1 MLRHYVRREPQEGK
15 QRQKEM
21 EYYNK
26 ILCVTFAEL
35 TGGRDPVMKANTLKC
50 NVQRSNIACA
60 RRGGGEGTQ
69 ALYVWSSIPEK
80 YRRRFVATYGDPEE
94 KMREAMTKASIKID
108 AKAREYYEAYT
119 YMDKDG
125 QERHLTEKMI
135 EEYTINASVL
145 GELEK
150 MAARR
155 QAIRSSLNAP
165 MSGAWDLILDSSE
178 RMRESYGHTL
188 PGTLARLKTR
198 LKAWKSDGYQ
208 SVVSGK
214 LGNTSALKI
223 TGDFLKLIVALKRSK
238 VPVYTDA
245 QLFEKANEIAEERGW
260 KPIRSL
266 SGMKKWL
273 NSPSVEPLWYDA
285 VYGEQAARQRYGR
298 KHKTALPTRRD
309 TLWYGDGTKLNLYY
323 RDEQGKVRTTQV
335 YEVIDAMSEVLL
347 GYCISDTED
356 YEAQYH
362 AYRMAIQKSGHKP
375 YEIVYDNQ
383 GGHKKLDS
391 DGFIGKICRVH
402 RPTQPY
408 NGESKTI
415 ESVFGR
421 FQAQVLHKDWRFTG
435 QNVTAKKAS
444 SRPNVEF
451 IEANKD
457 SLYTLEELKDAYAA
471 ARKEWNEGVHPATGE
486 RRIDMYEKSV
496 NEETQEVTLHDM
508 VDMFWVFTKR
518 MATFTDQGLQVTVK
532 GEKRQYEVCSSPG
545 VPDHEWRRKHTY
557 ERFIVAYDPYD
568 FASIRLY
575 TKGTDGS
582 LRFERTAEPYILIH
596 RALQDQQGTGD
607 AKFIRQEQEAN
618 LQDRIER
625 TVEGR
630 TIAAEH
636 GTDAEQQGLHS
647 PKLKGTTAAVQRQID
662 HRMERYS
669 QPPEQYQLGRHT
681 KSLSL
686 DDWLDV
692 MDGGDDGDTPRI
704 PLPMEKKIASKL

>member
-1 MLRHYVRREPQEGK
+1 MRHCVRREPQEGK

-50 NVQRSNIACA
+50 NVQRCNIACA

-108 AKAREYYEAYT
+108 AKAREFYEAYT

-214 LGNTSALKI
+214 LGNSSALKI

-273 NSPSVEPLWYDA
+273 NSPAVEPLWYDA

-518 MATFTDQGLQVTVK
+518 MATFTDQGLQVTIK

-596 RALQDQQGTGD
+596 RALQDQQGTDD

-625 TVEGR
+625 TVAGR

-692 MDGGDDGDTPRI
+692 MEGGDDGDTPRI

>member
-1 MLRHYVRREPQEGK
+1 MLRHYVSREPQEVK

-50 NVQRSNIACA
+50 NVQRCNIACA

-108 AKAREYYEAYT
+108 AKAREFYEAYT

-198 LKAWKSDGYQ
+198 LKAWKADGYQ

-214 LGNTSALKI
+214 LGNSSALKI

-273 NSPSVEPLWYDA
+273 NSPSVESLWYDA

-596 RALQDQQGTGD
+596 RALQDQQGTDD

-625 TVEGR
+625 TVAGR

-692 MDGGDDGDTPRI
+692 MDGKADDEMRI
-704 PLPMEKKIASKL
+704 PLLPEKKIASKL

>member
-50 NVQRSNIACA
+50 NVQRCNIACA

-165 MSGAWDLILDSSE
+165 MSSAWDLILDSSE

-214 LGNTSALKI
+214 LGNSSALKI

-245 QLFEKANEIAEERGW
+245 QLLEKANEIAEERGW

-518 MATFTDQGLQVTVK
+518 MATFTDQGLQVTIK

-596 RALQDQQGTGD
+596 RALQDQQGTDD

-625 TVEGR
+625 TVAGR

-692 MDGGDDGDTPRI
+692 MEGGDDGDTPRI

>member
-50 NVQRSNIACA
+50 NVQRCNIACA

-108 AKAREYYEAYT
+108 AKAREFYEAYT

-198 LKAWKSDGYQ
+198 LKAWKTDGYQ

-214 LGNTSALKI
+214 LGNSSALKI

-273 NSPSVEPLWYDA
+273 NSPAVEPLWYDA

-518 MATFTDQGLQVTVK
+518 MATFTDQGLQVTIK

-596 RALQDQQGTGD
+596 RALQDQQGTDD

-625 TVEGR
+625 TVAGR

-692 MDGGDDGDTPRI
+692 MEGGDDGDTPRI

>member
-1 MLRHYVRREPQEGK
+1 MLRHCVRREPQEGK

-50 NVQRSNIACA
+50 NVQRCNIACA

-165 MSGAWDLILDSSE
+165 MSGAWNLILDSSE

-198 LKAWKSDGYQ
+198 LKAWKADGYQ

-214 LGNTSALKI
+214 LGNSSALKI

-273 NSPSVEPLWYDA
+273 NSPAVEPLWYDA

-518 MATFTDQGLQVTVK
+518 MATFTDQGLQVTIK

-596 RALQDQQGTGD
+596 RALQDQQGTDD

-625 TVEGR
+625 TVAGR

-647 PKLKGTTAAVQRQID
+647 PKLKGTNAAVQRQID

-692 MDGGDDGDTPRI
+692 MEGGDDGNTPRI

>member
-50 NVQRSNIACA
+50 NVQRCNIACA

-198 LKAWKSDGYQ
+198 LKAWKADGYQ

-214 LGNTSALKI
+214 LGNSSALKI
-223 TGDFLKLIVALKRSK
+223 TGEFLKLIVALKRSR

-245 QLFEKANEIAEERGW
+245 QLFERANEIAEERGW

-273 NSPSVEPLWYDA
+273 NSPAVEPLWYDA

-518 MATFTDQGLQVTVK
+518 MATFTDQGLQVTIK

-596 RALQDQQGTGD
+596 RALQDQQGTDD

-625 TVEGR
+625 TVAGR

-692 MDGGDDGDTPRI
+692 MEGGDDGDTPRI

>member
-1 MLRHYVRREPQEGK
+1 MLRHYVSREPQEGK

-50 NVQRSNIACA
+50 NVQRCNIACA

-214 LGNTSALKI
+214 LGNSSALKI

-518 MATFTDQGLQVTVK
+518 MATFTDQGLQVTIK

-596 RALQDQQGTGD
+596 RALQDQQGTND

-625 TVEGR
+625 TVAGR

-692 MDGGDDGDTPRI
+692 MEGGDDGDTPRI

>member
-50 NVQRSNIACA
+50 NVQRCNIACA

-165 MSGAWDLILDSSE
+165 MSGAWDLILDSAE

-214 LGNTSALKI
+214 LGNSSALKI

-457 SLYTLEELKDAYAA
+457 SLYTLDELKDAYAA
-471 ARKEWNEGVHPATGE
+471 ARKEWNEGRHPATGE

-596 RALQDQQGTGD
+596 RALQDQQGTDD

-692 MDGGDDGDTPRI
+692 MEGGDDGDTPRI

>member
-198 LKAWKSDGYQ
+198 LKAWKADGYQ

-214 LGNTSALKI
+214 LGNSSALKI

-518 MATFTDQGLQVTVK
+518 MATFTDQGLQVTIK

-596 RALQDQQGTGD
+596 RALQDQQGTDD

-625 TVEGR
+625 TVAGR

-647 PKLKGTTAAVQRQID
+647 PKLKGTNAAVQRQID

-692 MDGGDDGDTPRI
+692 MEGGDDADTPRI

>member
-1 MLRHYVRREPQEGK
+1 
-15 QRQKEM
+15 M

-214 LGNTSALKI
+214 LGNSSALKI

-273 NSPSVEPLWYDA
+273 NSPAVEPLWYDA

-596 RALQDQQGTGD
+596 RALQDQQETDD

-625 TVEGR
+625 TVAGR

-692 MDGGDDGDTPRI
+692 MEGGDDGDTPRI
-704 PLPMEKKIASKL
+704 PLPKEKKIASKL

>member
-1 MLRHYVRREPQEGK
+1 
-15 QRQKEM
+15 M

-35 TGGRDPVMKANTLKC
+35 TGGVEPVMKASTLRQ
-50 NVQRSNIACA
+50 NVCRSNIACA

-214 LGNTSALKI
+214 LGNSSALKI

-273 NSPSVEPLWYDA
+273 NSPAVEPLWYDA

-356 YEAQYH
+356 YEAQDH

-518 MATFTDQGLQVTVK
+518 MATFTDQGLQVTIK

-596 RALQDQQGTGD
+596 RALQDQQGTDD

-625 TVEGR
+625 TVAGR

-692 MDGGDDGDTPRI
+692 MEGGDDGDTPRI

>member
-145 GELEK
+145 GELQK

-214 LGNTSALKI
+214 LGNSSALKI

-421 FQAQVLHKDWRFTG
+421 FQSQILHKDWRFTG

-596 RALQDQQGTGD
+596 RALQDQQGTDD

-625 TVEGR
+625 TVAGR

-692 MDGGDDGDTPRI
+692 MEGGDDGDTPRI

>member
-1 MLRHYVRREPQEGK
+1 MLRHCVRREPQEGK

-50 NVQRSNIACA
+50 NVQRCNIACA

-214 LGNTSALKI
+214 LGNSSALKI

-273 NSPSVEPLWYDA
+273 NSPAVEPLWYDA

-508 VDMFWVFTKR
+508 VDMFWIFTKR
-518 MATFTDQGLQVTVK
+518 MATFTDQGLQVTIK

-596 RALQDQQGTGD
+596 RALQDQQGTDD

-625 TVEGR
+625 TVAGR

-692 MDGGDDGDTPRI
+692 MEGGDDGDTPRI

>member
-1 MLRHYVRREPQEGK
+1 MLRHYVSREPQEGK

-50 NVQRSNIACA
+50 NVQRCNIACA

-198 LKAWKSDGYQ
+198 LKAWKADGYQ

-214 LGNTSALKI
+214 LGNSSALKI

-273 NSPSVEPLWYDA
+273 NSPAVEPLWYDA

-518 MATFTDQGLQVTVK
+518 MATFTDQGLQVTIK

-596 RALQDQQGTGD
+596 RALQDQQGTDD

-625 TVEGR
+625 TVAGR

-692 MDGGDDGDTPRI
+692 MEGGDDGDTPRI

>member
-1 MLRHYVRREPQEGK
+1 
-15 QRQKEM
+15 M

-50 NVQRSNIACA
+50 NVQRCNIACA

-198 LKAWKSDGYQ
+198 LKAWKADGYQ

-214 LGNTSALKI
+214 LGNSSALKI
-223 TGDFLKLIVALKRSK
+223 TGEFLKLIVALKRSK

-273 NSPSVEPLWYDA
+273 NSPAVEPLWYDA
-285 VYGEQAARQRYGR
+285 VHGEQAARQRYGR

-444 SRPNVEF
+444 SRPNVEL

-471 ARKEWNEGVHPATGE
+471 ARKEWNEGRHPATGE

-532 GEKRQYEVCSSPG
+532 GEKRQYEVFSTPG

-575 TKGTDGS
+575 TKGADGS

-596 RALQDQQGTGD
+596 RALQDQQGTDD

-630 TIAAEH
+630 TIATEH
-636 GTDAEQQGLHS
+636 GMDAEQQGLHS

-692 MDGGDDGDTPRI
+692 MEGGDDGDTPRI

>member
-1 MLRHYVRREPQEGK
+1 
-15 QRQKEM
+15 
-21 EYYNK
+21 
-26 ILCVTFAEL
+26 
-35 TGGRDPVMKANTLKC
+35 
-50 NVQRSNIACA
+50 
-60 RRGGGEGTQ
+60 
-69 ALYVWSSIPEK
+69 
-80 YRRRFVATYGDPEE
+80 
-94 KMREAMTKASIKID
+94 MTKASIKID

-214 LGNTSALKI
+214 LGNSSALKI

-362 AYRMAIQKSGHKP
+362 AYRMAIQTSGHKP

-545 VPDHEWRRKHTY
+545 IPDHEWRRKHTY

-596 RALQDQQGTGD
+596 RALQDQQGTDD

-625 TVEGR
+625 TVAGR

-692 MDGGDDGDTPRI
+692 IEGGDDGDTPRI

>member
-214 LGNTSALKI
+214 LGNSSALKI
-223 TGDFLKLIVALKRSK
+223 TGEFLKLIVALKRSK

-518 MATFTDQGLQVTVK
+518 MATFTDQGLQVTIK

-596 RALQDQQGTGD
+596 RALQDQQGTDD

-625 TVEGR
+625 TVAGR

-692 MDGGDDGDTPRI
+692 MEGGDDGDTPRI

>member
-1 MLRHYVRREPQEGK
+1 MLRHCVRRKPQEGK

-108 AKAREYYEAYT
+108 VKAREYYDAYT

-198 LKAWKSDGYQ
+198 LKAWKTEGYQ

-214 LGNTSALKI
+214 LGNSSALKI

-245 QLFEKANEIAEERGW
+245 QLFERANAIAEERGW

-273 NSPSVEPLWYDA
+273 NSPAVEPLWYDA
-285 VYGEQAARQRYGR
+285 VYGEQAARQRYNR

-323 RDEQGKVRTTQV
+323 RDELGKVRTTQV

-596 RALQDQQGTGD
+596 RALQDQQGTDD

-625 TVEGR
+625 TVAGR

-662 HRMERYS
+662 HRMEHYS
-669 QPPEQYQLGRHT
+669 KPPEQYQLGRHT

-692 MDGGDDGDTPRI
+692 MEGGDDGDTPRI

>member
-1 MLRHYVRREPQEGK
+1 MLRHCVRREPQEGK

-50 NVQRSNIACA
+50 NVQRCNIACA

-198 LKAWKSDGYQ
+198 LKAWKADGYQ

-214 LGNTSALKI
+214 LGNSSALKI

-245 QLFEKANEIAEERGW
+245 QLFEKANEIAEKRGW

-273 NSPSVEPLWYDA
+273 NSHAVEPLWYDA

-518 MATFTDQGLQVTVK
+518 MATFTDQGLQVTIK

-596 RALQDQQGTGD
+596 RALQDQQGTDD

-625 TVEGR
+625 TVAGR

-692 MDGGDDGDTPRI
+692 MEGGDDGDTPRI

>member
-1 MLRHYVRREPQEGK
+1 
-15 QRQKEM
+15 
-21 EYYNK
+21 
-26 ILCVTFAEL
+26 
-35 TGGRDPVMKANTLKC
+35 
-50 NVQRSNIACA
+50 
-60 RRGGGEGTQ
+60 
-69 ALYVWSSIPEK
+69 
-80 YRRRFVATYGDPEE
+80 
-94 KMREAMTKASIKID
+94 
-108 AKAREYYEAYT
+108 
-119 YMDKDG
+119 MDKDG

-471 ARKEWNEGVHPATGE
+471 ARKEWNEGRHPATGE

-518 MATFTDQGLQVTVK
+518 MATFTDQGLQVTIK

-596 RALQDQQGTGD
+596 RALQDQQGTDD

-625 TVEGR
+625 TVAGR

-692 MDGGDDGDTPRI
+692 MEGGDDGDTPRI

>member
-1 MLRHYVRREPQEGK
+1 
-15 QRQKEM
+15 M

-35 TGGRDPVMKANTLKC
+35 TGGTDPVIKASTLRQ
-50 NVQRSNIACA
+50 NVCRSNIACA

-80 YRRRFVATYGDPEE
+80 YRRRYVSVYGDPEE
-94 KMREAMTKASIKID
+94 KMREAMMKASIRID
-108 AKAREYYEAYT
+108 AKAREFYEAYT
-119 YMDKDG
+119 YTDKDG

-145 GELEK
+145 GELQK

-165 MSGAWDLILDSSE
+165 MAGAWELILDSSE

-188 PGTLARLKTR
+188 PGTLARLKAR
-198 LKAWKSDGYQ
+198 LKAWRAEGYR

-214 LGNTSALKI
+214 LGNSSALKI
-223 TGDFLKLIVALKRSK
+223 TGDFLKVIVALKRSK

-273 NSPSVEPLWYDA
+273 NSPAVEPLWYDA

-309 TLWYGDGTKLNLYY
+309 ALWYGDGTKLNLYY
-323 RDEQGKVRTTQV
+323 RDDQGKVRTTQV

-362 AYRMAIQKSGHKP
+362 AYRMAIQTSGHKP
-375 YEIVYDNQ
+375 WEIVYDNQ

-421 FQAQVLHKDWRFTG
+421 FQQQVLHKDWRFTG

-451 IEANKD
+451 IEANKE

-471 ARKEWNEGVHPATGE
+471 ARKEWNEGLHPATGE
-486 RRIDMYEKSV
+486 RRIDMYERSV

-518 MATFTDQGLQVTVK
+518 MATFTDQGLVVTVK
-532 GEKRQYEVCSSPG
+532 GRKRQYEVFSSPG
-545 VPDHEWRRKHTY
+545 IPDHEWRRKHTY
-557 ERFIVAYDPYD
+557 ERFVVAYDPYD

-575 TKGTDGS
+575 TKGADGS
-582 LRFERTAEPYILIH
+582 LRFERTAEPYVVIH
-596 RALQDQQGTGD
+596 RALQDQQGTDD

-625 TVEGR
+625 TVAGR

-647 PKLKGTTAAVQRQID
+647 PKLKGATAEVQRQIER
-662 HRMERYS
+662 RMERYS

-681 KSLSL
+681 KSVSME
-686 DDWLDV
+686 DWLDELEGKDGIGGV
-692 MDGGDDGDTPRI
+692 KVGGIGKDGGVETPPHREGEE
-704 PLPMEKKIASKL
+704 PLRKMASKL

>member
-214 LGNTSALKI
+214 LGNSSALKI

-518 MATFTDQGLQVTVK
+518 MATFTDQGLQVTIK

-596 RALQDQQGTGD
+596 RALQDQQGTDD

-625 TVEGR
+625 TVAGR

-692 MDGGDDGDTPRI
+692 MEGGDDGDTPRI

>member
-50 NVQRSNIACA
+50 NVQRCNIACA

-198 LKAWKSDGYQ
+198 LKAWKADGYQ

-214 LGNTSALKI
+214 LGNSSALKI

-245 QLFEKANEIAEERGW
+245 QLFEKANETAEERGW

-273 NSPSVEPLWYDA
+273 NSPAVEPLWYDA

-421 FQAQVLHKDWRFTG
+421 FQAQALHKDWRFTG

-518 MATFTDQGLQVTVK
+518 MATFTDQGLQVTIK

-596 RALQDQQGTGD
+596 RALQDQQGTDD

-625 TVEGR
+625 TVAGR

-647 PKLKGTTAAVQRQID
+647 PKLKGTSAAVQRQID

-692 MDGGDDGDTPRI
+692 MEGGDDGDTPRI

>member
-1 MLRHYVRREPQEGK
+1 MLRHCVRRELQEGK

-50 NVQRSNIACA
+50 NVQRCNIACA

-198 LKAWKSDGYQ
+198 LKAWKADGYQ

-223 TGDFLKLIVALKRSK
+223 TGEFLRQIVALKRSK

-518 MATFTDQGLQVTVK
+518 MATFTDQGLQVTIK

-596 RALQDQQGTGD
+596 RALQDQQGTDD

-625 TVEGR
+625 TVAGR

-681 KSLSL
+681 KTLSL

-692 MDGGDDGDTPRI
+692 MEGGDDGDTPRI

>member
-125 QERHLTEKMI
+125 EERHLTEKMI

-198 LKAWKSDGYQ
+198 LKAWKADGYQ

-214 LGNTSALKI
+214 LGNSSALKI

-471 ARKEWNEGVHPATGE
+471 ARKEWNEGRHPATGE

-596 RALQDQQGTGD
+596 RALQDQQGTDD

-625 TVEGR
+625 TVTGR

-692 MDGGDDGDTPRI
+692 MEGGDDGDTPRI

>member
-1 MLRHYVRREPQEGK
+1 MLRHHVRREPQEGK

-198 LKAWKSDGYQ
+198 LKAWKADGYQ

-214 LGNTSALKI
+214 LGNSSALKI

-518 MATFTDQGLQVTVK
+518 VATFTDQGLQVTVK

-568 FASIRLY
+568 VASIRLY

-596 RALQDQQGTGD
+596 RALQDQQGTDD

-625 TVEGR
+625 TVAGR

-692 MDGGDDGDTPRI
+692 MEGGDDGDTPRI

>member
-50 NVQRSNIACA
+50 NVQRCNIACA

-198 LKAWKSDGYQ
+198 LKAWKADGYQ

-214 LGNTSALKI
+214 LGNSSALKI

-273 NSPSVEPLWYDA
+273 TSPSVEPLWYDA

-471 ARKEWNEGVHPATGE
+471 ARKEWNEGLHPATGE

-518 MATFTDQGLQVTVK
+518 MATFTDQGLQVTIK

-596 RALQDQQGTGD
+596 RALQDQQGTDD

-625 TVEGR
+625 TVAGR

-647 PKLKGTTAAVQRQID
+647 PKLKGTSAAVQRQID

-692 MDGGDDGDTPRI
+692 MEGGDDGDTPRI

>member
-26 ILCVTFAEL
+26 IFCVTFAEL
-35 TGGRDPVMKANTLKC
+35 TGGVEPVMKASTLRQ
-50 NVQRSNIACA
+50 NVCRSNIACA

-165 MSGAWDLILDSSE
+165 MSGAWDLILDSAE

-198 LKAWKSDGYQ
+198 LKAWKADGYQ

-214 LGNTSALKI
+214 LGNSSALKI

-245 QLFEKANEIAEERGW
+245 QLFEKANETAEERGW

-273 NSPSVEPLWYDA
+273 NSPAVEPLWYDA

-508 VDMFWVFTKR
+508 VNMFWVFTKR
-518 MATFTDQGLQVTVK
+518 MATFTDQGLQVTIK

-596 RALQDQQGTGD
+596 RALQDQQGTDD

-625 TVEGR
+625 TVAGR

-636 GTDAEQQGLHS
+636 GTDAEQHGLHS

-692 MDGGDDGDTPRI
+692 MDGKADDEMRI
-704 PLPMEKKIASKL
+704 PLIPEKKIASKL

>member
-198 LKAWKSDGYQ
+198 LKAWKADGYQ

-214 LGNTSALKI
+214 LGNSSALKI

-273 NSPSVEPLWYDA
+273 SSPSVEPLWYDA

-518 MATFTDQGLQVTVK
+518 MATFTDQGLQVTIK

-596 RALQDQQGTGD
+596 RALQDQQGTDD

-625 TVEGR
+625 TVAGR

-692 MDGGDDGDTPRI
+692 MEGGDDGDTPRI
-704 PLPMEKKIASKL
+704 PLPMEKKIALKL

>member
-50 NVQRSNIACA
+50 NVQRCNIACA

-108 AKAREYYEAYT
+108 AKAREFYEAYT

-214 LGNTSALKI
+214 LGNSSALKI

-245 QLFEKANEIAEERGW
+245 QLFDKANEIAEERGW

-273 NSPSVEPLWYDA
+273 NSPAVEPLWYDA

-518 MATFTDQGLQVTVK
+518 MATFTDQGLQVTIK

-596 RALQDQQGTGD
+596 RALQDQQGTDD

-625 TVEGR
+625 TVAGR

-669 QPPEQYQLGRHT
+669 QPPEQYQLERHT

-692 MDGGDDGDTPRI
+692 MEGGDDDDTPRI

>member
-1 MLRHYVRREPQEGK
+1 
-15 QRQKEM
+15 M

-108 AKAREYYEAYT
+108 AKSREYYEAYT

-198 LKAWKSDGYQ
+198 LKAWKTEGYQ

-214 LGNTSALKI
+214 LGNSSALKI

-273 NSPSVEPLWYDA
+273 NSPAVEPLWYDA

-391 DGFIGKICRVH
+391 DGFIGKICRIH

-518 MATFTDQGLQVTVK
+518 MATFTDQGLQVTIK

-596 RALQDQQGTGD
+596 RALQDQQGTDD

-625 TVEGR
+625 TVAGR

-692 MDGGDDGDTPRI
+692 MEGGDDGDTPRI

>member
-198 LKAWKSDGYQ
+198 LKAWKADGYQ

-214 LGNTSALKI
+214 LGNSSALKI

-273 NSPSVEPLWYDA
+273 NSPAVEPLWYDA

-421 FQAQVLHKDWRFTG
+421 FQSQILHKDWRFTG

-518 MATFTDQGLQVTVK
+518 MATFTDQGLQVTIK

-596 RALQDQQGTGD
+596 RALQDQQGTDD

-692 MDGGDDGDTPRI
+692 MEGGDDGDTPRI

>member
-1 MLRHYVRREPQEGK
+1 MLRHYVSREPQEGK

-50 NVQRSNIACA
+50 NVQRCNIACA

-108 AKAREYYEAYT
+108 AKAREFYEAYT

-214 LGNTSALKI
+214 LGNSSALKI

-273 NSPSVEPLWYDA
+273 NSPAVEPLWYDA

-518 MATFTDQGLQVTVK
+518 MATFTDQGLQVTIK

-596 RALQDQQGTGD
+596 RALQDQQGTDD

-625 TVEGR
+625 TVAGR

-692 MDGGDDGDTPRI
+692 MEGGDDGDTPRI

>member
-1 MLRHYVRREPQEGK
+1 MLRHCVRREPQEGK

-50 NVQRSNIACA
+50 NVQRCNIACA

-198 LKAWKSDGYQ
+198 LKAWKADGYQ

-214 LGNTSALKI
+214 LGNSSALKI

-273 NSPSVEPLWYDA
+273 NSPAVEPLWYDA

-518 MATFTDQGLQVTVK
+518 MATFTDQGLQVTIK

-596 RALQDQQGTGD
+596 RALQDQQGTDD

-625 TVEGR
+625 TVAGR

-692 MDGGDDGDTPRI
+692 MEGGDDGDTPRI

>member
-1 MLRHYVRREPQEGK
+1 
-15 QRQKEM
+15 
-21 EYYNK
+21 
-26 ILCVTFAEL
+26 
-35 TGGRDPVMKANTLKC
+35 
-50 NVQRSNIACA
+50 
-60 RRGGGEGTQ
+60 
-69 ALYVWSSIPEK
+69 
-80 YRRRFVATYGDPEE
+80 
-94 KMREAMTKASIKID
+94 MTKASIKID

-198 LKAWKSDGYQ
+198 LKAWKADGYQ

-518 MATFTDQGLQVTVK
+518 MATFTDQGLQVTIK

-596 RALQDQQGTGD
+596 RALQDQQGTDD

-625 TVEGR
+625 TVAGR

-692 MDGGDDGDTPRI
+692 MEGGDDGDTPRI

>member
-1 MLRHYVRREPQEGK
+1 MLRHYVSREPQEGK

-50 NVQRSNIACA
+50 NVQRCNIACA

-198 LKAWKSDGYQ
+198 LKAWKADGYQ

-214 LGNTSALKI
+214 LGNSSALKI

-245 QLFEKANEIAEERGW
+245 QLFEKANETAEERGW

-518 MATFTDQGLQVTVK
+518 MATFTDQGLQVTIK

-596 RALQDQQGTGD
+596 RALQDQQGTDD

-625 TVEGR
+625 TVAGR

-692 MDGGDDGDTPRI
+692 MDGKAEDEMRI
-704 PLPMEKKIASKL
+704 PLLPEKKIASKL